1 MRVVGK
7 ITPTSRTQIRV
18 KMEYFAKI
26 IQKKGPPIRK
36 KIGNFSPRYSSNYIL
51 NEKKTKKTQRWAQ
64 SRSFSPKSRHFS
76 SQFWKMVREASPVP
90 LVVRLLVF
98 LTMHQYP
105 WICLNILENAWISC
119 FGYDRAL
126 NMPDHLTFLTGFE

>member
-51 NEKKTKKTQRWAQ
+51 NEKKKKKQKYGHQRGIY
-64 SRSFSPKSRHFS
+64 SPKQYIFLLSFEKWYGR
-76 SQFWKMVREASPVP
+76 PP
-90 LVVRLLVF
+90 LF
-98 LTMHQYP
+98 P
-105 WICLNILENAWISC
+105 
-119 FGYDRAL
+119 
-126 NMPDHLTFLTGFE
+126 